1 MDALYD
7 KSFTCP
13 VCKNEFTTK
22 QVKKKY
28 IKVLKR
34 DSDLMVH
41 YDAENPMIYSVV
53 VCKKCGYSNLA
64 NKFEE
69 LNYKRKQMFH
79 EKLSSIWKEK
89 DYTGERTVR
98 EGIET
103 YKLMLFCE
111 DLIEAKYY
119 EKAGTILKISWL
131 YRILGE
137 IEDEAKYQEVALA
150 LYKEAFETEDLS
162 RGVVNDVTVNY
173 LIAELSFRLGDIE
186 TATKW
191 MSSLISNRNLRNHP
205 QIEKLAKEQ
214 WLKIKEKKQ
223 NDLGEG

>member
-1 MDALYD
+1 MEALYD
-7 KSFTCP
+7 KHFTCP
-13 VCKNEFTTK
+13 VCKDEFTTK
-22 QVKKKY
+22 QVKKKH

-41 YDAENPMIYSVV
+41 YDAENPMVYSIV

-69 LNYKRKQMFH
+69 LNYKKKQLYQ
-79 EKLSSIWKEK
+79 ENLSKIWKEK

-111 DLIEAKYY
+111 NLVGAKHY

-137 IEDEAKYQEVALA
+137 AEEEIKFQEMALA
-150 LYKEAFETEDLS
+150 LYQEAFETEDLS
-162 RGVVNDVTVNY
+162 RGAVNEITVNY
-173 LIAELSFRLGDIE
+173 LIAELAFRLGELDL
-186 TATKW
+186 ATKW
-191 MSSLISNRNLRNHP
+191 MSSLISNRNLKNHP

-223 NDLGEG
+223 SDSGES